1 MTTAKIANSA
11 VTAAKSTGLGISEV
25 DQWRVHT
32 DFAGW
37 VSAAIVSS
45 NWERVDT
52 APAAGKIGTGMAES
66 SGIFTFPSTGIWQ
79 VYSDWSFNTNDEVR
93 YNGVNIYAT
102 TNNSS
107 YSQVTANYGS
117 SVHDASGLCYGHCHA
132 MAIVDITDVSNQKV
146 AMYLNSEAGNNTTWI
161 GNTAKSENVTFF
173 IRLADT

>member
-1 MTTAKIANSA
+1 MPVVIHGGGTIEGIAVGGLPDAIVDADMLASNAVTTTKIANSA

-66 SGIFTFPSTGIWQ
+66 SGIFTFPSIKGSTMVSNLAGCA
-79 VYSDWSFNTNDEVR
+79 V
-93 YNGVNIYAT
+93 AT
-102 TNNSS
+102 TT
-107 YSQVTANYGS
+107 QS
-117 SVHDASGLCYGHCHA
+117 SVLISL
-132 MAIVDITDVSNQKV
+132 SR
-146 AMYLNSEAGNNTTWI
+146 
-161 GNTAKSENVTFF
+161 F
-173 IRLADT
+173 